1 VIFFMLRNY
10 EMKDEISCFIIF
22 TIAIYGRNY
31 IIIGRNINIVEPL
44 SSHTKINVSFGTIGI
59 VWPDQY
65 LSFQTITII
74 IRYFVWDE
82 RDSTV
87 SIFRPIMI

>member
-1 VIFFMLRNY
+1 MLHNY
-10 EMKDEISCFIIF
+10 EMKDERYCFAIF

-31 IIIGRNINIVEPL
+31 IIIERNIDILELL
-44 SSHTKINVSFGTIGI
+44 SSQGKINVLFGTIGI